1 MKLTLRGARVN
12 AKKTVKEVAEK
23 LQVTTQTVYNWEQ
36 GITQPKMQYTQQLA
50 ELYNIRVDDFK

>member
-36 GITQPKMQYTQQLA
+36 EITQPKMQHTQRLA

>member
-1 MKLTLRGARVN
+1 MKLTLRSARVN

-36 GITQPKMQYTQQLA
+36 GITQPKMQHAQQLA